1 MSAAVRSYLTAGV
14 ALVGAGIVTAA
25 GVVPPLAHSEAQVVE
40 RAVTLAAAVGQA
52 CSGYNIEGC
61 DIWAPQTYTP
71 VTYDP
76 NAGAWR
82 NVPANIV
89 NAVASIPRALIDGL
103 NELSY
108 GFEVTGSWWVYTPT
122 NVLGFDPADPPKV
135 AALINLLIPFKPLSQ
150 PLGEGL
156 TWWAKANLTMNEGCT
171 GTAGPVCSDP
181 NALLATMFQVPT
193 SSMINGFRFP
203 DVVLDPVSPLEG
215 SMGNP
220 LPADYPGNIDRQT
233 PWAGAYVQLNPLDPE
248 YSVLNYLKAD
258 PSTNRPE
265 PITFAEVTSSL
276 TRFVKASR
284 LNFYPFVPM
293 SFVLKGWPYT
303 ALTPLFKPFL
313 PWLCPDCNPLNPAW
327 PPGATEQPWPSAAV
341 PAPVPAPAQA
351 SAVEGSPVSAATAST
366 TAAPAEPAVAESAAA
381 TDRVSLT
388 GRAKRAQARVA
399 KPAAT
404 VTSGDV
410 ASGDVAS
417 VDVASG
423 DVAPVTTAGTAE
435 APVEA
440 PAESGVTQRRAS
452 RASEAGSAKA
462 DRAGTDRSGHSTR
475 GRAAAKSGE

>member
-25 GVVPPLAHSEAQVVE
+25 GVVPPLQNSEARVVE
-40 RAVTLAAAVGQA
+40 RAVTLAAAVGGA
-52 CSGYNIEGC
+52 CSSYNIEGC
-61 DIWAPQTYTP
+61 DIWAPQSYTP
-71 VTYDP
+71 VTYNP
-76 NAGAWR
+76 NAGLWR
-82 NVPANIV
+82 NVPANLV
-89 NAVASIPRALIDGL
+89 NAVISIPRALVDGL

-135 AALINLLIPFKPLSQ
+135 SALMNLLIPFKPLSQ

-156 TWWAKANLTMNEGCT
+156 TWWARANLTMNEGCT
-171 GTAGPVCSDP
+171 GTAGPVCPDP

-193 SSMINGFRFP
+193 TSMINGFRFP
-203 DVVLDPVSPLEG
+203 DVIPDPVSPLEG

-220 LPADYPGNIDRQT
+220 LPADYPGNIDRQV

-265 PITFAEVTSSL
+265 RVTFAEVASSL
-276 TRFVKASR
+276 TRFVKASK
-284 LNFYPFVPM
+284 LDFYPFVPM
-293 SFVLKGWPYT
+293 SFLLKGWPYT

-327 PPGATEQPWPSAAV
+327 PPGATEQPWPSATV
-341 PAPVPAPAQA
+341 PAPVPAPAPAEA
-351 SAVEGSPVSAATAST
+351 SAVEGSPVSAATAPA

-388 GRAKRAQARVA
+388 GRAKRAQARIA
-399 KPAAT
+399 KPAAA
-404 VTSGDV
+404 VTSG
-410 ASGDVAS
+410 
-417 VDVASG
+417 DVASG

-440 PAESGVTQRRAS
+440 PTESGVTQRRAS
-452 RASEAGSAKA
+452 RASEAGNAKA